1 MLEDREHSRKSH
13 FHYRGTKRDIPAQL
27 WVRHPQTG
35 TLVLRR
41 ELENNLWVDPK
52 SGYHFPIGAQQRIQI
67 LVDPGSFQAHDEE
80 LISHDPL
87 NFSRKINYAQKLVE
101 NQKKTGLTEAVLCG
115 SAQMVGMEIEL
126 AVMDFRFLGAS
137 MGSVVGERITRTIER
152 GLERK
157 HPVIIISASG
167 GARMYEG
174 ILSLMQMAKTAAALA
189 KLSEHKIPFISVL
202 THPTTGGVTASFAT
216 LGDIILAE
224 PGALIGFAGPRVI
237 EETTRQKL
245 PKGFQTAEFLLEH
258 GLIDQI
264 VPRNALRER
273 LIYFLKVLF
282 YKDKMAI

>member
-1 MLEDREHSRKSH
+1 MLEDNEYSQKSY
-13 FHYRGTKRDIPAQL
+13 FRYRGTPKDIPSQL
-27 WVRHPQTG
+27 WIRHPQTG
-35 TLVLRR
+35 ALLIRR
-41 ELENNLWVDPK
+41 QLEDNGWVDPK
-52 SGYHFPIGAQQRIQI
+52 SGYHFPIGAQRRIQI
-67 LVDPGSFQAHDEE
+67 LVDLESFQAQDEE
-80 LISHDPL
+80 LISYDPL
-87 NFSRKINYAQKLVE
+87 NFSEKIDYAQKLVE

-115 SAQMVGMEIEL
+115 SACMDGMKVEL

-152 GLERK
+152 GLEK
-157 HPVIIISASG
+157 GHPVIIISASG

-189 KLSEHKIPFISVL
+189 RLGEHKIPFISVL

-237 EETTRQKL
+237 EKTTGQKL
-245 PKGFQTAEFLLEH
+245 PSGFQTAEFLLEH

-264 VPRNALRER
+264 VPRNELRDR

-282 YKDKMAI
+282 YKDKIAI

>member
-1 MLEDREHSRKSH
+1 MLEDNEHFQRSY
-13 FHYRGTKRDIPAQL
+13 FHYRGMKKEIPSQL
-27 WVRHPQTG
+27 WIRHPQTG
-35 TLVLRR
+35 ALLLRR
-41 ELENNLWVDPK
+41 ELENNFWVDPK
-52 SGYHFPIGAQQRIQI
+52 SGHHFSISVLQRIQI
-67 LVDPGSFQAHDEE
+67 LVDPESFQAHDEE
-80 LISHDPL
+80 LSSHDPL
-87 NFSRKINYAQKLVE
+87 NFSEKINYSQKLIE

-115 SAQMVGMEIEL
+115 SARMDGMEIEL

-137 MGSVVGERITRTIER
+137 MGSVVGERMTRTIER
-152 GLERK
+152 GIKKR

-189 KLSEHKIPFISVL
+189 KLSEHKVLFISVL

-237 EETTRQKL
+237 EKTTGQKL
-245 PKGFQTAEFLLEH
+245 PKDFQTAEFLLEH

-264 VPRNALRER
+264 VPRSELRER